1 MIVWLKIV
9 LGFIIKYKRIFLIII
24 KYDSLSSKIKN
35 RENKSMNLFK
45 KVLWLLTI
53 LLVSL
58 NATEQIQLC
67 QAFDDGIQTRTD
79 GSKIKFINHS
89 YLFNN
94 PDNLL
99 DGFQV
104 KNDNSDLSCRDVNGS
119 SDEECQSSNALGVSL
134 PTIALETPEV
144 FTFTEEVN
152 STTYIKIKN
161 LNVKKNKDLNL
172 TASLA
177 IYLEKLTVAKNSTV
191 TIQAPKVVINNL
203 KSFKKSNIKIIA
215 DTIDI

>member
-1 MIVWLKIV
+1 MKYIQKL
-9 LGFIIKYKRIFLIII
+9 LLLATFIIG
-24 KYDSLSSKIKN
+24 
-35 RENKSMNLFK
+35 
-45 KVLWLLTI
+45 V
-53 LLVSL
+53 
-58 NATEQIQLC
+58 NATELNPTQIC
-67 QAFDDGIQTRTD
+67 QPFNDGIQTRVD

-104 KNDNSDLSCRDVNGS
+104 KNNNSDLSCRDVNGS

-152 STTYIKIKN
+152 STTQIKMKN
-161 LNVKKNKDLNL
+161 LNVKKNENLNL

-177 IYLEKLTVAKNSTV
+177 IYLVPLLLNK
-191 TIQAPKVVINNL
+191 PKKKAL
-203 KSFKKSNIKIIA
+203 KSP
-215 DTIDI
+215 